1 VKTQSHILDLEDRI
15 DLYVKGA
22 LSQPQIDDLWVD
34 VIQNNY
40 LDYMKTAATI
50 RKLSVGRKVTPI
62 PLFQGDRTR
71 RFTAAAAAAVVIG
84 IGTSLYFLSGTETA
98 PGFLPLSKIEY
109 SLLRSTETTNEAF
122 ESQLEAI
129 TVMALQ
135 GERQMAETELN
146 LLLNGEITPIQRSSA
161 MLSLAALR
169 YNEGEYESA
178 LIDFDTIL
186 GMESTGTMHREK
198 AAWYSANAL
207 IHLNRTAEAEP
218 YLQQVIQLD
227 GVYKRAALTASDQLR
242 RR

>member
-1 VKTQSHILDLEDRI
+1 MKTQSNILDLEDRI

-40 LDYMKTAATI
+40 VDYMKTAATI

-62 PLFQGDRTR
+62 PLFLGERTR
-71 RFTAAAAAAVVIG
+71 RFIAAVAAAVVIG
-84 IGTSLYFLSGTETA
+84 IGTSLYFLRGTETA
-98 PGFLPLSKIEY
+98 PGFIPLSKIEY

-122 ESQLEAI
+122 KSQLEGI

-135 GERQMAETELN
+135 GDRQMAEKELN
-146 LLLNGEITPIQRSSA
+146 LLLNGELTPVQRSSV

-169 YNEGEYESA
+169 YNEAEYESA
-178 LIDFDTIL
+178 LIDFNMIL
-186 GMESTGTMHREK
+186 SMESTGTKHREK

-207 IHLNRTAEAEP
+207 IHLGRTAEAEP
-218 YLQQVIQLD
+218 YLQQVIQFD
-227 GVYKRAALTASDQLR
+227 GVYKRAAVTASDQLR